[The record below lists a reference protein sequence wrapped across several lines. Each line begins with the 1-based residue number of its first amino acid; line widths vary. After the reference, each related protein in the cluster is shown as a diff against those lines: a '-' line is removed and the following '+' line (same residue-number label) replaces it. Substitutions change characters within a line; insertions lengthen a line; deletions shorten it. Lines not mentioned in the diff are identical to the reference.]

1 MNLNVSL
8 IGLGVAIVGTFIPI
22 YTQFV
27 ELNSNISGIQAELKH
42 DDEKLQEIKTELNRL
57 WDRYNSMVEKKLEEE
72 KDYFRGKREVVV
84 V

>member
-1 MNLNVSL
+1 MNLNVSV

-42 DDEKLQEIKTELNRL
+42 DDEKFKEIRTEIDRL
-57 WDRYNSMVEKKLEEE
+57 WDRYNSIVEKKLEEE
-72 KDYFRGKREVVV
+72 KDYFRGKREHINL
-84 V
+84 